1 MRLIATRKRHQNSAV
16 LDPWTT
22 VHFSSGLALGL
33 MDAPE
38 ESSLAAAIGY
48 EVAEQFVE
56 RQAWGED
63 LFRTHG
69 PEIVLNAVMDA
80 AVFSLGHWLGKACNQ
95 NAEKHWHRFLARQT
109 HSVPIVLGLIRTLA
123 GNPDILGLRL
133 REIGEPYA
141 QFLEVES
148 GHLLVQMLP

>member
-16 LDPWTT
+16 FDPWTA
-22 VHFSSGLALGL
+22 VHFSTSLALGL

-38 ESSLAAAIGY
+38 ESSLADAIAY

-69 PEIVLNAVMDA
+69 PEIVLNAVMDV
-80 AVFSLGHWLGKACNQ
+80 AVFSLGH
-95 NAEKHWHRFLARQT
+95 
-109 HSVPIVLGLIRTLA
+109 
-123 GNPDILGLRL
+123 
-133 REIGEPYA
+133 
-141 QFLEVES
+141 
-148 GHLLVQMLP
+148 